1 MEVPDCY
8 SQNMPLLEERFDPKE
23 PRGPRLLSTEG
34 ARFVSQVST
43 RSKDCRVP
51 IFVPTIPRFLD
62 TDTSRWWHDMENMP
76 PAQQYWRG
84 KSLHI
89 TYLIRY
95 LFLDQEKL
103 LELSERNRSEL
114 RRMCETFVRKPV
126 FGQGPTE
133 EQLRRRKANRDALRA
148 RNAALPR

>member
-1 MEVPDCY
+1 
-8 SQNMPLLEERFDPKE
+8 
-23 PRGPRLLSTEG
+23 
-34 ARFVSQVST
+34 
-43 RSKDCRVP
+43 
-51 IFVPTIPRFLD
+51 
-62 TDTSRWWHDMENMP
+62 MENMP
-76 PAQQYWRG
+76 QAQQYCRG

-133 EQLRRRKANRDALRA
+133 EQATEEEG
-148 RNAALPR
+148 